1 MLTKRLEK
9 LISVLPF
16 CRVLADVGCDHGYVG
31 IEALKRGLAGRA
43 VFVDIS
49 NECLAKAHR
58 NCPKGLIER
67 CEFVCQDGIGQ
78 IKADAAA
85 ICGMGGLE
93 IISILDNAET
103 LPDALVL
110 QPMRN
115 ARDVR
120 EKLSACYDVT
130 SDEKIWDGKFY
141 DVITAVKRE
150 GGCKLTEAELE
161 FGRSNVNNPSAD
173 FVAYLEHERNKLNA
187 IAAQCG
193 AREVTDRLDAV
204 CKILEEI
211 RR

>member
-9 LISVLPF
+9 LISVLPS
-16 CRVLADVGCDHGYVG
+16 CSVLADVGCDHGYVG
-31 IEALKRGLAGRA
+31 IEALKRGLTRRV

-49 NECLAKAHR
+49 NECLAKARR
-58 NCPKGLIER
+58 NCPKGLIDR

-78 IKADAAA
+78 IKADTAA

-93 IISILDNAET
+93 IISILDNAEA

-115 ARDVR
+115 AREVR
-120 EKLSACYDVT
+120 EKLSAFYDIT
-130 SDEKIWDGKFY
+130 SDEKIYDGKFY
-141 DVITAVKRE
+141 DVITAVKRG

-173 FVAYLEHERNKLNA
+173 FVAYLQHERNKLNA
-187 IAAQCG
+187 IAAQCS
-193 AREVTDRLDAV
+193 AREVSDRLDAV